1 MSDDL
6 IERLRNFTE
15 EDAYATPWTF
25 GEVVRE
31 AADEITRLRAEV
43 ERLRGQAK
51 INNKMVNKTAN
62 DVVRYKSRAERAEA
76 ALSDERAHADV
87 LAEAVEM
94 FATDRNWQQGGP
106 FDPCSPSFT
115 GTSMASA
122 VAKQHHARRQG

>member
-43 ERLRGQAK
+43 ERL
-51 INNKMVNKTAN
+51 TT
-62 DVVRYKSRAERAEA
+62 

-115 GTSMASA
+115 GTAMASA
-122 VAKQHHARRQG
+122 LAKQHRARRMRG